1 MSNSKVLELT
11 ETAIAAALA
20 LVLSFI
26 SINYAQVFYLE
37 LAVIPLLVLAL
48 RRGVFWGMTS
58 GLLFG
63 LLLIVLGQ
71 ATILT
76 PIQALLEYI
85 VAPISLGLAGVLR
98 KKDSS
103 QTRTIFAVA
112 FLGVLIKYFWH
123 FVAGVI
129 FWGQYAWKGWGA
141 IPYSFVVNGISGL
154 ATAALAALV
163 LVLLSKSAP
172 QIFQAKK

>member
-48 RRGVFWGMTS
+48 RRGVLWGMS
-58 GLLFG
+58 GGLVFG

-71 ATILT
+71 ATVLT
-76 PIQALLEYI
+76 PVQTILEYI
-85 VAPISLGLAGVLR
+85 VAPVSLGLAGLLR
-98 KKDSS
+98 QKDSS
-103 QTRTIFAVA
+103 HSKTILAAV

-123 FVAGVI
+123 FIAGVI
-129 FWGQYAWKGWGA
+129 FWGQYAWEGWGA
-141 IPYSFVVNGISGL
+141 IPYSLVANGVSGL
-154 ATAALAALV
+154 VTAILAALV
-163 LVLLSKSAP
+163 LLIIAKSAP
-172 QIFQAKK
+172 QIFQGKK

>member
-1 MSNSKVLELT
+1 
-11 ETAIAAALA
+11 
-20 LVLSFI
+20 
-26 SINYAQVFYLE
+26 
-37 LAVIPLLVLAL
+37 
-48 RRGVFWGMTS
+48 
-58 GLLFG
+58 
-63 LLLIVLGQ
+63 
-71 ATILT
+71 LT
-76 PIQALLEYI
+76 PVQALLEYI